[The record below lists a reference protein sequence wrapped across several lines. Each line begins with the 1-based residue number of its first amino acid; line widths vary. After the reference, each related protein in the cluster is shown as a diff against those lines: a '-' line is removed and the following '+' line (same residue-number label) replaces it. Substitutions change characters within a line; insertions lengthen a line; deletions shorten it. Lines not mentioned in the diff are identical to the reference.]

1 MSARERTSRGELNGF
16 LDQGSELH
24 GELRFEQTFRVEG
37 RFVGDVESEGDLVV
51 AGRGVVEGELRV
63 GRLVVAG
70 TVRGRVVAS
79 RRVEVG
85 PGGRLLAEVE
95 TPCLVVADGAVLEGP
110 CRMVRPGAETAPGEL
125 PATLVG
131 SLRPSGT

>member
-1 MSARERTSRGELNGF
+1 MSTRERLPRGELNGF

-37 RFVGDVESEGDLVV
+37 RFVGEVVSEGDLMV
-51 AGRGVVEGELRV
+51 AERGEVEGELRV
-63 GRLVVAG
+63 GGLLVAG
-70 TVRGRVVAS
+70 TVRGQVVAS

-110 CRMVRPGAETAPGEL
+110 CRMVKGE
-125 PATLVG
+125 
-131 SLRPSGT
+131 